1 MLTSTNSCSVICL
14 LELLTAVLMLITNLG
29 ALISSTLCTQ
39 LATFH
44 VLSQILC
51 VNYNF
56 ISKLSMNTFW
66 DLGLQGD
73 SDKYIKRME
82 LTFYGISFNVIAEV
96 TLYWKVF
103 EVSLQ
108 FIRYLSPSL

>member
-1 MLTSTNSCSVICL
+1 
-14 LELLTAVLMLITNLG
+14 
-29 ALISSTLCTQ
+29 
-39 LATFH
+39 
-44 VLSQILC
+44 
-51 VNYNF
+51 
-56 ISKLSMNTFW
+56 MNTFW

-82 LTFYGISFNVIAEV
+82 LTFYGTSFNVIAEV